1 MKSKSIQIKH
11 LIVLLAVLLLTASAI
26 AVGVSSRSKQA
37 PKKKGPQTLV
47 PSTVTQLPPVISK
60 VKDLQVSSAR
70 IVRQGTPAAAIA
82 IDIINNCDHALV
94 TLNLS
99 SGDNNDWSSRSMDG
113 LLDVDSLD
121 DVREILMMPHSLKT
135 FEWNLGAILENSP
148 VLISGATFQ
157 DGTEDGDPYQIK
169 IIHHT
174 RSKAKEERQA
184 AKQAEK
190 KEVPK

>member
-1 MKSKSIQIKH
+1 MKSNQFKRSTV
-11 LIVLLAVLLLTASAI
+11 LLVTIVLAVSAI
-26 AVGVSSRSKQA
+26 VVGVSRGRSEQA
-37 PKKKGPQTLV
+37 PKKKGPQPLV

-70 IVRQGTPAAAIA
+70 IVRQGTPAAAIE
-82 IDIINNCDHALV
+82 IDIINNSDHALV
-94 TLNLS
+94 TLNIS
-99 SGDNNDWSSRSMDG
+99 SGDQNDWSSRTMDS
-113 LLDVDSLD
+113 LLEVDSLD
-121 DVREILMMPHSLKT
+121 EVKEFLMMPHSLKT

-148 VLISGATFQ
+148 VFISGATFQ